1 MNYVMLNGYVQ
12 TKSEYLRNS
21 DGVTEYRFFIST
33 YSKTVGKA
41 CAIPIKALGNMADK
55 LYSELKDQYYVEI
68 LGEIVRV
75 WDNKG
80 KKALMYIVAGDV
92 QYTPPK
98 SKTTF
103 YVSSSEFLELFSPK
117 NILERAKK
125 PMTPEEEQ
133 EKINKLSE
141 LNDDEE

>member
-12 TKSEYLRNS
+12 TKSEYLRNL

-33 YSKTVGKA
+33 HSKVIGKP

-68 LGEIVRV
+68 LGEIVRI
-75 WDNKG
+75 WDG
-80 KKALMYIVAGDV
+80 KKALMYIVAIDV

-117 NILERAKK
+117 KVLERATKQ
-125 PMTPEEEQ
+125 TPEEEK
-133 EKINKLSE
+133 ENVAKLSKID
-141 LNDDEE
+141 DDEE